1 MLMMMLKTILKYELI
16 ESVRSMT
23 DFARSMTNMTDF
35 GENKIERQ
43 ILVKVWIDSRKRQAY
58 VDQLVHTELLCNV
71 GKQGARK

>member
-1 MLMMMLKTILKYELI
+1 MLMMKTILKYEFF

-43 ILVKVWIDSRKRQAY
+43 ILVKV
-58 VDQLVHTELLCNV
+58 
-71 GKQGARK
+71 